1 MTPYNDSD
9 LMQLETKLK
18 NEVGRLHPET
28 NQRRGVMEL
37 VANEAEI
44 LLDLVQKARGTASTS
59 QEGSML

>member
-1 MTPYNDSD
+1 MPNYSDSD
-9 LMQLETKLK
+9 LLQLEVKLK

-44 LLDLVQKARGTASTS
+44 LLALVQQARGVATGS
-59 QEGSML
+59 QGEALI